1 MKTSKQ
7 LRNLLERPGAVVVP
21 GVYDSLSARICEMAG
36 FEAVFHSG
44 YGTAAARL
52 GQPDIG
58 LLAAALAP
66 KVKAEMAAI
75 QAQLDALPAEE
86 SPQKSDSWLAT
97 RVKKLIG

>member
-7 LRNLLERPGAVVVP
+7 LRNLLQRPGAVVVP

-58 LLAAALAP
+58 C
-66 KVKAEMAAI
+66 
-75 QAQLDALPAEE
+75 
-86 SPQKSDSWLAT
+86 
-97 RVKKLIG
+97 